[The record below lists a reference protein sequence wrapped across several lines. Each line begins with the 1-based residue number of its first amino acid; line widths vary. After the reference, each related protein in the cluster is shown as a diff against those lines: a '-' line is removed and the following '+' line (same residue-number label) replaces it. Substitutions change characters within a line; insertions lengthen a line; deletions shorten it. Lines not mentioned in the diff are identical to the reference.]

1 MIFQTKKA
9 AFSGSLN
16 NVVLYKCLPAGRQ
29 VRRNGSTILILLLVS
44 PKIYLATFT
53 ARFSRITVTF
63 IWPG

>member
-1 MIFQTKKA
+1 MCFLAIYYWLEKGCPFQAASIIFFGT
-9 AFSGSLN
+9 
-16 NVVLYKCLPAGRQ
+16 R

-53 ARFSRITVTF
+53 ALFSLITVTF